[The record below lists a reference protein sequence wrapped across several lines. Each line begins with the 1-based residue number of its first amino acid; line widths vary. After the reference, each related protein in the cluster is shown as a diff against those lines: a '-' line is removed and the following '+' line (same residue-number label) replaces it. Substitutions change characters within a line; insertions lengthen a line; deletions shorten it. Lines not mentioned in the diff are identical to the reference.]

1 MPKPISLDLRERIVT
16 AYRANLTYEEVAK
29 RFGVGISSVRR
40 FTSLYQQQGD
50 VKPLPPC
57 NGYRRALSLEDDE
70 ALVLWSQDHPDWFV
84 HEYRVALREKLKVC
98 VSEPT
103 VRRALDR
110 LGLRRK
116 KRLSLPRSN

>member
-1 MPKPISLDLRERIVT
+1 MT
-16 AYRANLTYEEVAK
+16 AYRANLTYEEVAQ
-29 RFGVGISSVRR
+29 RFGVSISSVRR
-40 FTSLYQQQGD
+40 FNALYLERGET
-50 VKPLPPC
+50 KPLPPS
-57 NGYRRALSLEDDE
+57 NGYRRSLSPEDDE
-70 ALVLWSQDHPDWFV
+70 ALALWAHDHPDWFV

-116 KRLSLPRSN
+116 KRLSLPPNS